1 MRRIR
6 RALTP
11 LVAVGACLTLSASG
25 SVAAALPTDPAVTEQ
40 AAVVATAAGVVP
52 EAATTASPASVHVPS
67 VRERRE
73 QRRLSRA
80 AERTATRARIIALAR
95 KQLGDR
101 YSAGR
106 SGPSAFDCSG
116 LVRYVYKVA
125 AGKDLPHSSRAQ
137 YDRVTRI
144 SRAAARPGDLVFFF
158 RGGAHHVG
166 IYLGSNRMID
176 AAGYG
181 DGVRISPTTGS
192 WWSRTYSGMGRLV

>member
-1 MRRIR
+1 VI
-6 RALTP
+6 
-11 LVAVGACLTLSASG
+11 GACLALSG
-25 SVAAALPTDPAVTEQ
+25 SAASARPTDPALSQQ
-40 AAVVATAAGVVP
+40 AAIVVASAAAVAVADHG
-52 EAATTASPASVHVPS
+52 AATAVRAPTAL
-67 VRERRE
+67 ERRAE
-73 QRRLSRA
+73 RRLSRA
-80 AERTATRARIIALAR
+80 AQRTATRARIIALAR

-125 AGKDLPHSSRAQ
+125 AGKQLPHSSRAQ
-137 YDRVTRI
+137 YDRVVRI
-144 SRAAARPGDLVFFF
+144 PRSQARPGDLVFFL

-181 DGVRISPTTGS
+181 EGVRISPTTGS
-192 WWSRTYSGMGRLV
+192 WWSRSYTGMGRLV